1 MLKKYR
7 GRPGLAFAAGL
18 ALIGCLTLAA
28 VCNGASGPP
37 ASQAPRLQPLA
48 VSDGSYTV
56 GIPEGWTPKFT
67 KSEGWRSPS
76 ELVIAAPGEKWPA
89 YVSITVLHYGEAQM
103 TPEKYVFDLRGRSG
117 DGAVEVTVAG
127 RTARVVDEKIERR
140 PLAGLSEEIIPSIVS
155 HVVVPGGHGFFVLKF
170 DAPEKAA
177 AKYRPVFEAVVASFS
192 PADKDQPIPSD
203 PIPAGEYEVY
213 AALFRSKA
221 PDGLNSPQFFEAV
234 PAGRL
239 VYGTTIALEKPDE
252 PVWPVEGFGP
262 ADKALV
268 EDYKVKNAKVWALT
282 DRIMVK
288 DLEVVSPEEFESRM
302 SASLEG
308 PEQRSEA
315 LMALRGGIVSLSRVG
330 FDRTGALALLSAAH
344 ISPGAMKAQYLV
356 LMKKGASGWTLDKV
370 VMEDLLYH

>member
-1 MLKKYR
+1 MLRKYR
-7 GRPGLAFAAGL
+7 GQPGLALAAGL
-18 ALIGCLTLAA
+18 ALVGCLTLAA

-56 GIPEGWTPKFT
+56 GIPEGWTPTFT
-67 KSEGWRSPS
+67 KSPGWRSPS
-76 ELVIAAPGEKWPA
+76 ELEIAAPGEKWPA
-89 YVSITVLHYGEAQM
+89 YVTIAVLHYAEAQM
-103 TPEKYVFDLRGRSG
+103 TPEKYLFDLRGPSG
-117 DGAVEVTVAG
+117 GGAVEIPVAG
-127 RTARVVDEKIERR
+127 RTARAFDEKIERR
-140 PLAGLSEEIIPSIVS
+140 PPLGMDGETVPSLVR
-155 HVVVPGGHGFFVLKF
+155 HVVVPCSRGFSVLKF
-170 DAPEKAA
+170 DAPESAA
-177 AKYRPVFEAVVASFS
+177 GKYRPVFEAVVASFS
-192 PADKDQPIPSD
+192 PADKDQSIPSD

-221 PDGLNSPQFFEAV
+221 PGGLNSPQFFEAV

-252 PVWPVEGFGP
+252 QIWPVEGFG
-262 ADKALV
+262 AANEALV
-268 EDYKVKNAKVWALT
+268 EDYRTKNARSWPLT

-288 DLEVVSPEEFESRM
+288 DREVISPEEVESRM

-308 PEQRSEA
+308 PDQRAEA
-315 LMALRGGIVSLSRVG
+315 LVALRGGFVSLSRVG
-330 FDRTGALALLSAAH
+330 FDRTGSLALLSAAH
-344 ISPGAMKAQYLV
+344 TSPGAMRAQYLV

>member
-7 GRPGLAFAAGL
+7 GRPGLAL
-18 ALIGCLTLAA
+18 LGCLTLAA
-28 VCNGASGPP
+28 VCNVASGRP

-56 GIPEGWTPKFT
+56 GIPEGWNPTFT
-67 KSEGWRSPS
+67 KSQGWRSPS
-76 ELVIAAPGEKWPA
+76 ELGIAAPGEKWPS
-89 YVSITVLHYGEAQM
+89 YVTIAVLHYGEAQM
-103 TPEKYVFDLRGRSG
+103 TPEKYVFDVRGRSG
-117 DGAVEVTVAG
+117 DGAGEITVSG
-127 RTARVVDEKIERR
+127 RTARVFDEKIERR
-140 PLAGLSEEIIPSIVS
+140 PLAGLSEEIVPSLVR
-155 HVVVPGGHGFFVLKF
+155 HVVVPGGRGFFVLKF
-170 DAPEKAA
+170 DTPEKAA

-192 PADKDQPIPSD
+192 PADKGQPIPSD

-213 AALFRSKA
+213 AALFRARA
-221 PDGLNSPQFFEAV
+221 PGGLNSPQFFEAV

-239 VYGTTIALEKPDE
+239 VHGTTIALEKPDE

-262 ADKALV
+262 ADAALV
-268 EDYKVKNAKVWALT
+268 EDYRTKNAKAWALM

-288 DLEVVSPEEFESRM
+288 DLEVISPEEFESRM

-308 PEQRSEA
+308 PDQRREA
-315 LMALRGGIVSLSRVG
+315 LIALRGGIVSLSRVG

-344 ISPGAMKAQYLV
+344 TSPGAMRAQYLI
-356 LMKKGASGWTLDKV
+356 LMKKIASGWTLDKV